1 MWQVV
6 YTYKQG
12 IRWCIQIAEGL
23 QRLHNGS
30 PMIIHRDL
38 KLDNVL
44 LAGEHAGPPLRTML
58 MEDQSLCHVR
68 DKSFPPHQAPRRSI
82 LSP

>member
-1 MWQVV
+1 V

-12 IRWCIQIAEGL
+12 IKWCIQIAEGL

-38 KLDNVL
+38 KLDNIL
-44 LAGEHAGPPLRTML
+44 LAGERYVPAACSSQGITPSECVLHALLKKPLIATPSAR
-58 MEDQSLCHVR
+58 
-68 DKSFPPHQAPRRSI
+68 
-82 LSP
+82 